1 MVLSETVN
9 SHKSSLF
16 AGMEKAAAKTVVW
29 NAERKCFAWEF
40 SARAT
45 NTLQTFAYETEVF
58 LVCGENMAAAKA
70 ILRMTLFIL
79 FNGFREMLMHFLQYG
94 IRLCAVTK
102 ATVLPLNFSAEKK
115 QYSGGRNLANPETLC
130 TIFLHP

>member
-9 SHKSSLF
+9 LHKSSLC

-45 NTLQTFAYETEVF
+45 NTLQTFAYETQVF
-58 LVCGENMAAAKA
+58 LVCGENIGDAKA
-70 ILRMTLFIL
+70 IF
-79 FNGFREMLMHFLQYG
+79 
-94 IRLCAVTK
+94 
-102 ATVLPLNFSAEKK
+102 FSME
-115 QYSGGRNLANPETLC
+115 YDCVR
-130 TIFLHP
+130 

>member
-9 SHKSSLF
+9 LHKSSLC

-45 NTLQTFAYETEVF
+45 NTLQMFAYETQVF
-58 LVCGENMAAAKA
+58 LVCAENMAAAES
-70 ILRMTLFIL
+70 IF
-79 FNGFREMLMHFLQYG
+79 
-94 IRLCAVTK
+94 
-102 ATVLPLNFSAEKK
+102 FSME
-115 QYSGGRNLANPETLC
+115 YDCVR
-130 TIFLHP
+130 